1 MLGSNLQQ
9 DWVVLYVG
17 SGLASSLLRCSVISD
32 LRKGF
37 SVSVHF
43 SVPDFYFKVQLYY
56 EDAVCMA
63 TGRFF
68 QSVVPAIAKARSP
81 WCFSLD
87 LGTDKDL
94 SGSAALCRCNN
105 SVR

>member
-1 MLGSNLQQ
+1 MLGSILQQ

-32 LRKGF
+32 LRKDF
-37 SVSVHF
+37 SVSV
-43 SVPDFYFKVQLYY
+43 PDSYFKVQLYY
-56 EDAVCMA
+56 EDAVRMA
-63 TGRFF
+63 AGRFF
-68 QSVVPAIAKARSP
+68 QSVGPAIAKARSLR
-81 WCFSLD
+81 CFSLD